1 MNEIYIKF
9 IYNLE
14 CLPGYFGVDCRE
26 SCSGHC
32 INDESCNHISG
43 HCSSG
48 CQDGYFGEM
57 CNNCKLWIL
66 HHLGYISR
74 SMVVGF
80 YKMNKNSNNDHNNNY
95 INNNLL
101 LFIHRNCNLNNT
113 YIYLQH
119 TSVLINYSNLLL
131 VKDKFIEGQVN
142 WYRLATF
149 IHFFLWLF

>member
-57 CNNCKLWIL
+57 CNKCKLWIL

-80 YKMNKNSNNDHNNNY
+80 YKMNKNSNNDHNNSYND
-95 INNNLL
+95 NNN
-101 LFIHRNCNLNNT
+101 NYNNN
-113 YIYLQH
+113 
-119 TSVLINYSNLLL
+119 NY
-131 VKDKFIEGQVN
+131 
-142 WYRLATF
+142 YY
-149 IHFFLWLF
+149 H